1 MTNSVN
7 LQWEVAGGKK
17 NSTKKVT
24 LNGSEA
30 SNGKNNA
37 NAKDFI
43 SKIPKLTTNRNLK
56 KLSS

>member
-1 MTNSVN
+1 MTNSAN

-17 NSTKKVT
+17 NTTKKVT
-24 LNGSEA
+24 LNGSTET
-30 SNGKNNA
+30 NGKNA

-43 SKIPKLTTNRNLK
+43 SKIPKLSTNRNLR